1 MRIQKVSAGRGAAW
15 INESIELLKSGG
27 KAIWVP
33 ALLVGILNY
42 LPNFLTSQIGVQVY
56 LGFPSD
62 IWIQALFGVLMII
75 FYAGLV
81 LCFDK
86 PNGGYTVF
94 SGFSDGG
101 FARLLPVIALNIA
114 LAIIAIWAIWP
125 SMKPVFDAAMSG
137 MEPSTED
144 AMAMVTGL
152 AKHLLWLIPIGI
164 FLSWIT
170 QFAVPL
176 ASLRKISGG
185 ESIKL
190 ALSAI
195 SANIPALIV
204 NFFCLMAIVI
214 LVCIVLMI
222 PIVLVE
228 AAFAGNQILSSLM
241 VIPLTAL
248 LTAIVIALVSGNM
261 LFAYRDVFKQEPE
274 QDVAQNNSEV
284 LL

>member
-15 INESIELLKSGG
+15 INESIGILKSGG
-27 KAIWVP
+27 KAIWIP
-33 ALLVGILNY
+33 ALLVGILSS
-42 LPNFLTSQIGVQVY
+42 LPIVGAA
-56 LGFPSD
+56 LG
-62 IWIQALFGVLMII
+62 LLMIF

-86 PNGGYTVF
+86 PNAGFTVF

-101 FARLLPVIALNIA
+101 FARLLPLIALNIA

-125 SMKPVFDAAMSG
+125 SMKPILDAALSG
-137 MEPSTED
+137 TEPSTED
-144 AMAMVTGL
+144 GIAMVTGI

-176 ASLRKISGG
+176 ASLRKMSGG
-185 ESIKL
+185 ESIRL
-190 ALSAI
+190 ALSAV
-195 SANIPALIV
+195 STNIPALIV
-204 NFFCLMAIVI
+204 NFLCLMAIVI
-214 LVCIVLMI
+214 LVSLVLMI
-222 PIVLVE
+222 PIALVG

-241 VIPLTAL
+241 TLPLTAL
-248 LTAIVIALVSGNM
+248 LTAIVIALMSGNM
-261 LFAYRDVFKQEPE
+261 LFAYRDVFEQEPE
-274 QDVAQNNSEV
+274 QTVTPNNSEV

>member
-1 MRIQKVSAGRGAAW
+1 MKDIRMRIQKVSAGRGASW
-15 INESIELLKSGG
+15 LNESMVLLKTGG
-27 KAIWVP
+27 KAVWVP
-33 ALLVGILNY
+33 ALLIGILSS
-42 LPNFLTSQIGVQVY
+42 LPVVGAI
-56 LGFPSD
+56 LG
-62 IWIQALFGVLMII
+62 LLMIF

-86 PNGGYTVF
+86 PSGGYTVF

-101 FARLLPVIALNIA
+101 FVRLLPLIALNIA
-114 LAIIAIWAIWP
+114 LAIVAAMAIWP
-125 SMKPVFDAAMSG
+125 SMKPVVEATMNGLQPTYD
-137 MEPSTED
+137 D
-144 AMAMVTGL
+144 AMKMVVGL
-152 AKHLLWLIPIGI
+152 AKHMIWLIPVGI

-176 ASLRKISGG
+176 ASLRKVSGG

-204 NFFCLMAIVI
+204 NFICLLVVVI

-222 PIVLVE
+222 PIALVG
-228 AAFAGNQILSSLM
+228 AAFAGNPMLKSLFE
-241 VIPLTAL
+241 IPLTAL
-248 LTAIVIALVSGNM
+248 LSAILIALMCGNM
-261 LFAYRDVFKQEPE
+261 LYAYRDVFEQEPE
-274 QDVAQNNSEV
+274 QAATPNNSEV

>member
-15 INESIELLKSGG
+15 INESIGLLKTGG

-33 ALLVGILNY
+33 ALLVGILSS
-42 LPNFLTSQIGVQVY
+42 LPIVGAA
-56 LGFPSD
+56 LG
-62 IWIQALFGVLMII
+62 LLMIF

-86 PNGGYTVF
+86 PNAGFTVF

-101 FARLLPVIALNIA
+101 FARLLPVIGLNIA

-137 MEPSTED
+137 VEPSTED
-144 AMAMVTGL
+144 ALAMLTGL
-152 AKHLLWLIPIGI
+152 ARHLLWLIPIGI
-164 FLSWIT
+164 FISWIT

-176 ASLRKISGG
+176 ASLRKIPGG

-190 ALSAI
+190 ALSAV

-204 NFFCLMAIVI
+204 NFFCLMAIVF
-214 LVCIVLMI
+214 LVSCVLMI
-222 PIVLVE
+222 PIALVG
-228 AAFAGNQILSSLM
+228 AAFSGNQMLSSLM

-248 LTAIVIALVSGNM
+248 LTAIVIALMSGNM
-261 LFAYRDVFKQEPE
+261 LFAYRDIFEQEPQQAE
-274 QDVAQNNSEV
+274 TPNNSEV

>member
-1 MRIQKVSAGRGAAW
+1 
-15 INESIELLKSGG
+15 
-27 KAIWVP
+27 
-33 ALLVGILNY
+33 
-42 LPNFLTSQIGVQVY
+42 
-56 LGFPSD
+56 
-62 IWIQALFGVLMII
+62 
-75 FYAGLV
+75 
-81 LCFDK
+81 
-86 PNGGYTVF
+86 
-94 SGFSDGG
+94 
-101 FARLLPVIALNIA
+101 
-114 LAIIAIWAIWP
+114 
-125 SMKPVFDAAMSG
+125 MKPVLDAAMSG
-137 MEPSTED
+137 AEPSTED

-204 NFFCLMAIVI
+204 NFFCLMAIVF

-222 PIVLVE
+222 PIALVG
-228 AAFAGNQILSSLM
+228 AAFAGNPMLKGLFE
-241 VIPLTAL
+241 IPLMAL
-248 LTAIVIALVSGNM
+248 LTAIIIALMSGNM
-261 LFAYRDVFKQEPE
+261 LFAYRDVFEQEPE
-274 QDVAQNNSEV
+274 QAETPNNSEV